1 MEKRIVNRIIEYI
14 FFSNFFMG
22 LLSIGLN
29 LETNIKLGLQL
40 NDLDY
45 YLFISSLSVIF
56 YLFAYKIPIK
66 KIKSSNQRTQFYI
79 DHRKS
84 IHTFNIIL
92 YIICCL
98 YAISIFIKTYQ
109 NLFTL
114 HWIHYLILIATFL
127 LAISYYNWKFG
138 FSLRK
143 YTWFK
148 PTLIAWT
155 WAITTVYLPLLIL
168 QLTEGISNNW
178 DARFYFLFS
187 QTFMY
192 FIVNAIM
199 FDMKDYEDDTNRG
212 LKTFVV
218 KYGNQLM
225 LNRVILPLIFL
236 GFLSFILFG
245 FWYDLPLHRI
255 LFMLVP
261 IILMAIFAFKLNR
274 PKSILYYLIAIDGMI
289 FLKAIFGI
297 LSVIQFEYEL

>member
-1 MEKRIVNRIIEYI
+1 MEKKIVHRFIEYI

-29 LETNIKLGLQL
+29 LETNIKIGLQL
-40 NDLDY
+40 NSLDY
-45 YLFISSLSVIF
+45 YLFISSLSVLF
-56 YLFAYKIPIK
+56 YLFAYKTPQNK
-66 KIKSSNQRTQFYI
+66 TVSSNPRTQFYI
-79 DHRKS
+79 NHKKS
-84 IHTFNIIL
+84 IKLFNIIL
-92 YIICCL
+92 FIVCCFSGVSL
-98 YAISIFIKTYQ
+98 LFKSFNNI
-109 NLFTL
+109 FTL
-114 HWIHYLILIATFL
+114 HWIHYLVLITTFFL
-127 LAISYYNWKFG
+127 STSYYNWKFG
-138 FSLRK
+138 LSLRK

-155 WAITTVYLPLLIL
+155 WAITTVYFPLLIL
-168 QLTEGISNNW
+168 EIENGVHFQVDSK
-178 DARFYFLFS
+178 FYFLFT

-218 KYGNQLM
+218 QFGNQFM
-225 LNRVILPLIFL
+225 LNKVILPLIFL

-245 FWYDLPLHRI
+245 FWYNLPLHRT

-261 IILMAIFAFKLNR
+261 ILLMALFAYRLNR

-289 FLKAIFGI
+289 FIKAIFGI
-297 LSVIQFEYEL
+297 LSVLLFE